1 MLHFLTSFLEK
12 AEWYLAGPLFI
23 TLLLGTGLF
32 YTLYLR
38 VPQIRYCK
46 RSIAVLF
53 RKQATQGKGDT
64 SIWQALATSLG
75 GSIGV
80 GSIVG
85 VAMAIHI
92 GGPSSIFWM
101 WVTALVGMATKLVE
115 VIVGHRYRQESA
127 DGTMVGGPMYYMKNH
142 LRKPWLGHIFAFG
155 TLVSAFL
162 SGNMPQVN
170 SMTQVLAFHW
180 GIPKVGAG
188 LVITL
193 LAGIVVIG
201 GIRHIGKVAEW
212 MVPLMSIV
220 YLGLVVLII
229 AAHADQILPSLHR
242 MVSDA
247 FRPTPAIGGFLGAS
261 VPAMLHYGI
270 NYGFFTNDA
279 GMGTAGIA
287 HAASKEKSPKQM
299 GIIAMI
305 EPFLSTC
312 VMCTLTALA
321 ILTSGC
327 WQKKIPHA
335 FDPTTITVLAGD
347 YRDSSSELQGHLS
360 DKQPLP
366 RFSGTLAIQEGRI
379 KQASQ
384 VTVLHT
390 RSVAEEVTLTKDKV
404 PFSGSIS
411 INEGKIILLPA
422 GTTIKGLSLTR
433 GADLALNAF
442 QSGPWKGLCALLF
455 ILCLLLFAFST
466 VLSYAYFG
474 DRALVYLGG
483 EKYLLLY
490 RLLYIVCI
498 FIGAVTQATVVWQC
512 ALISGAMMAI
522 PNLVSLLMGYKVI
535 GDLTTPDK
543 K

>member
-1 MLHFLTSFLEK
+1 MIHFLTTFLDK

-23 TLLLGTGLF
+23 SLLLGTGLF
-32 YTLYLR
+32 YTFYLR
-38 VPQIRYCK
+38 VPQLRYCK
-46 RSIAVLF
+46 LSIALLF
-53 RKQATQGKGDT
+53 RTQASQGKGDT

-101 WVTALVGMATKLVE
+101 WVTALLGMATKLAE
-115 VIVGHRYRQESA
+115 VTVGHRYRQESA
-127 DGTMVGGPMYYMKNH
+127 DGSMVGGPMYYMKNH

-155 TLVSAFL
+155 TLASAFL

-193 LAGIVVIG
+193 LAGIVVLG

-220 YLGLVVLII
+220 YLCLVVLII
-229 AAHADQILPSLHR
+229 AAHADQILPSLYR

-247 FRPTPAIGGFLGAS
+247 FQPTPAIGGFLGAS
-261 VPAMLHYGI
+261 LPAMLHYGI

-287 HAASKEKSPKQM
+287 HAASKEKSPKKM
-299 GIIAMI
+299 GLIAMI
-305 EPFLSTC
+305 EPFISTC

-321 ILTSGC
+321 ILTSGA
-327 WQKKIPHA
+327 WQKKIPHTFA
-335 FDPTTITVLAGD
+335 PLNITVLAGD
-347 YRDSSSELQGHLS
+347 YRDTPSALQGHIT

-366 RFSGTLAIQEGRI
+366 CFSGTLSIQEGHI
-379 KQASQ
+379 QEKG
-384 VTVLHT
+384 TTLLHT
-390 RSVAEEVTLTKDKV
+390 RSVAEEVTFRKGKV

-411 INEGKIILLPA
+411 IKEGKIELLPA
-422 GTTIKGLSLTR
+422 GIIIQGLSLTR

-490 RLLYIVCI
+490 RLLYIACI
-498 FIGAVTQATVVWQC
+498 FIGAITEATVVWQC

-522 PNLVSLLMGYKVI
+522 PNLVSLLMGYKII
-535 GDLTTPDK
+535 GHLTTPPK